1 MLSLRH
7 GLLVSI
13 GHLDPELV
21 VGGSWAVGL
30 TVGEESPALW
40 RVGGRVED
48 HVVGH
53 DGDQKGMLLLW
64 LMNDVYE
71 RFEREV
77 YGLSLLCT
85 VYREV
90 QL

>member
-1 MLSLRH
+1 M
-7 GLLVSI
+7 
-13 GHLDPELV
+13 
-21 VGGSWAVGL
+21 
-30 TVGEESPALW
+30 
-40 RVGGRVED
+40 ED

-71 RFEREV
+71 RIEREV

-85 VYREV
+85 VYGEV
-90 QL
+90 QI

>member
-13 GHLDPELV
+13 RHLDPELV

-30 TVGEESPALW
+30 TVCEESPAIW

-53 DGDQKGMLLLW
+53 DREQEDMRLIW
-64 LMNDVYE
+64 LMGEVYE
-71 RFEREV
+71 RFERDV

-85 VYREV
+85 VYGEV
-90 QL
+90 QV